1 MVDDHP
7 IDPVDYTYGV
17 KVVDI
22 GDIRVAR
29 GLSRSRAEVCK
40 HSNMAYDSKE
50 RRVYCRDCEKGI
62 HPFDAFL
69 RLVENYHAA
78 HLSLSA
84 KKNQVDEALKFSLI
98 SRAAKNIDV
107 EWRARNTAPA
117 CPHCHEALLPEDF
130 ADGVKTTVS
139 KELARRKR
147 IAKTKANKNE

>member
-1 MVDDHP
+1 MIDDHP
-7 IDPVDYTYGV
+7 IEPQDFVSGV

-29 GLSRSRAEVCK
+29 GWSRHRYESCPHKNTV
-40 HSNMAYDSKE
+40 YDEKE
-50 RRVYCRDCEKGI
+50 RRIYCSDCEKGI
-62 HPFDAFL
+62 HPFDAFVKIV
-69 RLVENYHAA
+69 RWHAQA
-78 HLSLSA
+78 VDKINSERKQAEESL
-84 KKNQVDEALKFSLI
+84 EFSI
-98 SRAAKNIDV
+98 RSRAAKNIDI

-147 IAKTKANKNE
+147 GLSKS